1 MSELYIYPSENDY
14 ESDYSDNMNEF
25 DKYEYKYDT
34 ENNRINENKTE
45 LKIDKILEVND
56 KNINYDYNM
65 YYNGKIIL
73 VNCDGCIERYMK
85 YKTFTSYSLFIW
97 VGDNNKNIERFICIE
112 TNKIELDVENTF
124 NYNEF
129 YNKTNKQPDI
139 EIDWSV
145 V

>member
-25 DKYEYKYDT
+25 DKYEYKYY
-34 ENNRINENKTE
+34 NENKGNNERNTE
-45 LKIDKILEVND
+45 KID
-56 KNINYDYNM
+56 NIIKDYDNNM

-73 VNCDGCIERYMK
+73 VNYGNYIIEPYMK
-85 YKTFTSYSLFIW
+85 YNTCKNYSLFIW
-97 VGDNNKNIERFICIE
+97 VGDNNNNINKNIDRFICIE